1 MKYTIYILFTYLM
14 VLHTLP
20 SVRAVKV
27 ILNSESSAMCKNSE
41 HSDCEKAKIIMSLN
55 FSPVQCVN
63 ELIFKPELLITEFN
77 LIKEQSTYEKIF
89 ISKYQQSIW
98 HPPKFFI

>member
-1 MKYTIYILFTYLM
+1 MKFTIKIVLFYLI
-14 VLHTLP
+14 VLIALP
-20 SVRAVKV
+20 TIRVIKLSIYESVCD
-27 ILNSESSAMCKNSE
+27 NSIPTE
-41 HSDCEKAKIIMSLN
+41 CEKGKFIMSLN
-55 FSPVQCVN
+55 FSPVQCVS

>member
-1 MKYTIYILFTYLM
+1 MKFTVKIVLLYLIVLIALPTI
-14 VLHTLP
+14 
-20 SVRAVKV
+20 RV
-27 ILNSESSAMCKNSE
+27 IKLNIHESTCNNSTPT
-41 HSDCEKAKIIMSLN
+41 DCEKGKFIMSLN

-63 ELIFKPELLITEFN
+63 EFIFKPELLITEFN
-77 LIKEQSTYEKIF
+77 LIKEKSSYEKIF